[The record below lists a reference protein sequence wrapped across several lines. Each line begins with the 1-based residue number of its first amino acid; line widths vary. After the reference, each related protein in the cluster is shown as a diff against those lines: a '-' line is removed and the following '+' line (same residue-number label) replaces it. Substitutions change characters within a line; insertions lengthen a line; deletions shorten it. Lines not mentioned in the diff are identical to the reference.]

1 VQDDRVSDVVEPRR
15 LRTECCHE
23 PGSRRDEVRVG
34 DCRLPVP
41 VVVGGGCS
49 ILLGCLA
56 AARRR
61 RRCGMVHVDGHS
73 DFFHP
78 GNYDSTARLD
88 SVAGMDLALA
98 TGRGEEVLTNCP
110 NLAAQLV
117 YDDDVIQLG
126 DREAAEPLTPST
138 LNKVADTAITQ
149 YTAQQLLWLGI
160 AHTADRVHR
169 RLHERTL
176 DQVWLHVDL
185 DVLDMQVMPAVDS
198 PGSPGLDLAL
208 LADLL
213 ARLASTKRVIGLD
226 VTVYDPELDP
236 DERYTAS
243 IVHCLLTGLA
253 PLASNAAIRE
263 RKN

>member
-1 VQDDRVSDVVEPRR
+1 
-15 LRTECCHE
+15 
-23 PGSRRDEVRVG
+23 
-34 DCRLPVP
+34 
-41 VVVGGGCS
+41 
-49 ILLGCLA
+49 
-56 AARRR
+56 
-61 RRCGMVHVDGHS
+61 
-73 DFFHP
+73 
-78 GNYDSTARLD
+78 
-88 SVAGMDLALA
+88 MDLALA
-98 TGRGEEVLTNCP
+98 TGRGEELLTNWT

-126 DREAAEPLTPST
+126 AREAAEPLTPST

-160 AHTADRVHR
+160 ADTADRVHR

-185 DVLDMQVMPAVDS
+185 DVLDKQVMPAVDS

-213 ARLASTKRVIGLD
+213 ARLASTKRVIGVD

-236 DERYTAS
+236 DEGYTAS

>member
-34 DCRLPVP
+34 DCGLPVP
-41 VVVGGGCS
+41 VVVGGDCS

-61 RRCGMVHVDGHS
+61 RRCGCGSCRRSQRLLSPGQLRQHSSPGLGGGH
-73 DFFHP
+73 
-78 GNYDSTARLD
+78 G
-88 SVAGMDLALA
+88 LALA
-98 TGRGEEVLTNCP
+98 TGRGEELLTNWP

-138 LNKVADTAITQ
+138 PNKVADTAITQ
-149 YTAQQLLWLGI
+149 YTAQQLLRLGI
-160 AHTADRVHR
+160 ADTADRVHR

-176 DQVWLHVDL
+176 EQVWLHVDL
-185 DVLDMQVMPAVDS
+185 DVLDKQVMPAVDS

-213 ARLASTKRVIGLD
+213 ARLASTKRVIGVD